1 MRHPQNHMNN
11 GNIVSRTLTQIAL
24 WLASLGFHILPV
36 HAVSSGLCTCG
47 NSQCRSPGK
56 HPRTQSGSKD
66 STRSSSTIAEWFD
79 GLFGN
84 GNIGIAT
91 GATAGIVVLDV
102 DPRHGGEDSL
112 AALETQHGE
121 LPMTPT
127 SKTGGGGLHFFF
139 AHPGDSVRNS
149 ANAVG
154 PGLDVR
160 GEGGFVVAPPS
171 LHASGGRY
179 EWLSG
184 RGPDQVA
191 LALPPPWL
199 VQAMRGERD
208 AGSRPSDQ
216 GRRVEV
222 RGLAGGGAD
231 EGGRNDAVARLFGHL
246 VRRDVDIQVATDLM
260 LAWNREKNRPPLPD
274 DEVIAVM
281 QSIAGTELRRRERRA
296 GGRHD

>member
-1 MRHPQNHMNN
+1 MNDAS
-11 GNIVSRTLTQIAL
+11 IVSRTLTQIAL
-24 WLASLGFHILPV
+24 WMASLGFYVLPI
-36 HAVSSGLCTCG
+36 HAMSSGTCTCG
-47 NSQCRSPGK
+47 NPQCRSPGK
-56 HPRTQSGSKD
+56 HPQTRNGSKD
-66 STRSSSTIAEWFD
+66 ATKAHSTIAEWFD
-79 GLFGN
+79 GLFRN
-84 GNIGIAT
+84 GSIGIAT
-91 GATAGIVVLDV
+91 GADAGIVVLDV
-102 DPRHGGEDSL
+102 DPRHGGEEAL

-127 SKTGGGGLHFFF
+127 SRTGGGGLHFFF
-139 AHPGDSVRNS
+139 AHPGGTVKNS

-160 GEGGFVVAPPS
+160 GEGGYVVAPPS
-171 LHASGGRY
+171 VHASGGRY
-179 EWLSG
+179 EWLPG

-191 LALPPPWL
+191 FALPPPWL
-199 VQAMRGERD
+199 VQAMRGGRD
-208 AGSRPSDQ
+208 AGAGRSDQ
-216 GRRVEV
+216 RRRVAV
-222 RGLAGGGAD
+222 RGLAAGGAD
-231 EGGRNDAVARLFGHL
+231 EGERNDAVARLFGHL